1 MNQVKE
7 LVKKLTETYG
17 PSGHEEKIAQII
29 REEVGPFVDE
39 MRTDALGNLIC
50 YKKATLGH
58 NPAGRRVKKVMF
70 SAHMDQ
76 IGLVVT
82 FIDDSG
88 FLRFSNVGGV
98 KPYIISSQR
107 VVFENGVKGVVNFEK
122 AEDAKD
128 AKMSKMFI
136 DIGASSKEE
145 AEKLVKIGDCAVY
158 DTRFDDAGDKLISKA
173 MDNRASCAALVEAIK
188 RMKPSCNDMYFVFS
202 TQEELGVRG
211 ARAASFS
218 VNPDIGIACDVTGW
232 GDSPNVEPFSV
243 SLGKGVAVKVK
254 DASVI
259 AHPKVKEAM
268 VKVCE
273 EKKLAY
279 QFEVLEWGGTD
290 AGAMSLN
297 MAGVP
302 SGAVSIPCRYVHTPS
317 EMIDVNDLE
326 AAIELIVGLI
336 SEPFDFEC

>member
-1 MNQVKE
+1 M
-7 LVKKLTETYG
+7 
-17 PSGHEEKIAQII
+17 
-29 REEVGPFVDE
+29 
-39 MRTDALGNLIC
+39 
-50 YKKATLGH
+50 
-58 NPAGRRVKKVMF
+58 
-70 SAHMDQ
+70 
-76 IGLVVT
+76 
-82 FIDDSG
+82 
-88 FLRFSNVGGV
+88 
-98 KPYIISSQR
+98 
-107 VVFENGVKGVVNFEK
+107 
-122 AEDAKD
+122 
-128 AKMSKMFI
+128 
-136 DIGASSKEE
+136 
-145 AEKLVKIGDCAVY
+145 Y
-158 DTRFDDAGDKLISKA
+158 DTRFDDVEDKLISKA

>member
-29 REEVGPFVDE
+29 KEEITPLVDE
-39 MRTDALGNLIC
+39 VKIDSFGNLIC
-50 YKKATLGH
+50 LKKAASGY
-58 NPAGRRVKKVMF
+58 NPAGRDVKKVMF

-82 FIDDSG
+82 FIDDNG
-88 FLRFSNVGGV
+88 FLRFSNIGGV

-107 VVFENGVKGVVNFEK
+107 VVFENGVKGVVTFEK
-122 AEDAKD
+122 SEDAKD
-128 AKMSKMFI
+128 AKMSKQFI

-145 AEKLVKIGDCAVY
+145 AEKMVKIGDCAVY
-158 DTRFDDAGDKLISKA
+158 DTCFENAGDKLISKC
-173 MDNRASCAALVEAIK
+173 MDNRVSCAMLIEAMK
-188 RMKPSCNDMYFVFS
+188 RMKPSCNDVYFVFT
-202 TQEELGVRG
+202 TQEELGLRG
-211 ARAASFS
+211 AKTSAFS
-218 VNPDIGIACDVTGW
+218 INPDIGIACDVTGW

-243 SLGKGVAVKVK
+243 SLGKGVAIKVK

-259 AHPKVKEAM
+259 SHPKVKETM
-268 VKVCE
+268 VRICK
-273 EKKLAY
+273 EKNIPY

-290 AGAMSLN
+290 AGAISLN
-297 MAGVP
+297 RSGVP

-317 EMIDVNDLE
+317 EMVDIKDVN
-326 AAIELIVGLI
+326 AAIDLVVELI
-336 SEPFDFEC
+336 SEPFDF